1 MTDIVKVGR
10 RGELMLPS
18 RVRAALGL
26 QAGDELLVS
35 IDEETIVLKRKA
47 RRFAQYLD
55 ALGRPAA
62 DRERG

>member
-1 MTDIVKVGR
+1 MTDIVKVGP

-47 RRFAQYLD
+47 RR
-55 ALGRPAA
+55 
-62 DRERG
+62 DRKSVV